1 MKCDSN
7 DNLKTRGRAAAP
19 GSADT
24 QIPDELADE
33 ALAALAKAI
42 SHPAR
47 VRIVRML
54 AKQRACVCGEI
65 VGEFPLAQSTV
76 SEHLRLLKEAGLINS
91 RVEGARAKYCVN
103 RAALEELKALV
114 KAL

>member
-1 MKCDSN
+1 MKCDPN
-7 DNLKTRGRAAAP
+7 DELKTCEQ
-19 GSADT
+19 SALDGA
-24 QIPDELADE
+24 QDSEIPDEQAEE

-54 AKQRACVCGEI
+54 AKQKACVCGEI

-91 RVEGARAKYCVN
+91 RVEDGRAKYCVN
-103 RAALEELKALV
+103 RASLQKLKALV
-114 KAL
+114 KGL